1 MKASNFG
8 DVGQIRRRK
17 GTSIKRI
24 TNAEALKQVRLR
36 NELVGNE
43 CDSHADDT
51 YDNQKHI
58 ERKDVRNT

>member
-1 MKASNFG
+1 M
-8 DVGQIRRRK
+8 
-17 GTSIKRI
+17 KRI

-51 YDNQKHI
+51 DDNQNQI
-58 ERKDVRNT
+58 ERKDVRNS